1 MSTTGVLCGKRVRQM
16 VHLCPDL
23 FIIRPGF
30 DKSDE
35 TLVTLELVTPPPLHT
50 RVRSYK
56 DRYKDTYK
64 DTY

>member
-1 MSTTGVLCGKRVRQM
+1 M